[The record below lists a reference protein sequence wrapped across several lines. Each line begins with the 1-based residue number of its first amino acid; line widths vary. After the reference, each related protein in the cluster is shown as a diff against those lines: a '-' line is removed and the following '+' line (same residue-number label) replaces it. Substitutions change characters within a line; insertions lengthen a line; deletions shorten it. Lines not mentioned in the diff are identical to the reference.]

1 MLQVKKTVR
10 KAFVCFLLIAAVVV
24 SAFAQSANV
33 KKEYTYNSADSS
45 YVELASNRHTRAET
59 GVAAGNLLA
68 DLSGYEK
75 KLENDVLEVWFNE
88 DNASIRIRDKRSGY
102 VWGSVGG
109 NEESLNE
116 EWANT
121 ASSICTV
128 EYYDADGV
136 ERKASLS
143 SENSAA
149 EYSWSGE
156 KLECGFN
163 IEDGGLL
170 LSFTMTLSGN
180 GLEFAVKKGSIK
192 ESGDARIKSL
202 YFMPFLGCVYQD
214 TVDGYIFIPDGPG
227 ALMRFSKSSS
237 YVSPFQK
244 KVYGMDYGIDTSSDS
259 YEILSERPND
269 FAVEMP
275 QVTYPVYGIVHG
287 SEQNAFFAEILSGDE
302 YAAITAYPA
311 GFTTDFSWAAAR
323 FDYRQKYV
331 QPTGQ
336 DGKGIDA
343 PQETANSM
351 LPKISFTF
359 LTGEDADYSGMA
371 REYRER
377 LIERGVLNTERK
389 DADIPVQITLVG
401 ADVKKG
407 FIKNKLTS
415 LTTAKQ
421 AANIVTSLKSEL
433 KTDNFTIVYAGALKG
448 GMNGAGYGTLKL
460 EKKLGTLKDFTNLQ
474 NSVVEA
480 GGRFYLNLNPVTAND
495 SQINPSNKAATTLG
509 KAFEKIVRD
518 NPNVLFAERYLIRP
532 TLVAD
537 YTSRLYKKLR
547 FNLSID
553 ELGSKLYSDNTRN
566 GKLTRTQTRKIYE
579 KLSGVVENSAYF
591 TPNSYLWKNTGEYF
605 GISMVNS
612 QYVYETD
619 TVPFLQMVLKG
630 SIDYY
635 APYANIGF
643 YNEDCI
649 LKMIEYGAYPSF
661 MLTNAD
667 NYALHDTPLE
677 DYFSLEYTSWKSVAA
692 DIYSKIN
699 SALKHTEGQSIT
711 EHKVLKEGIVLVKYS
726 GGTEILINYT
736 PNDAV
741 TEHGEVAAKS
751 FTVKESTE

>member
-1 MLQVKKTVR
+1 MLQGKKTVR
-10 KAFVCFLLIAAVVV
+10 KTFVCFLLIAAVVV

-59 GVAAGNLLA
+59 GAAAGNLLA

-121 ASSICTV
+121 ASSVCTV

-149 EYSWSGE
+149 EYSWGGE
-156 KLECGFN
+156 KLECDFN
-163 IEDGGLL
+163 IENGGLL
-170 LSFTMTLSGN
+170 LSFTMNLSGN

-415 LTTAKQ
+415 FTTAKQ

-518 NPNVLFAERYLIRP
+518 NPNVLFAEKYLIRP

-537 YTSRLYKKLR
+537 YTSRLYKKLG

-605 GISMVNS
+605 GIPMVNS

-677 DYFSLEYTSWKSVAA
+677 DYFSLEYTSWKSAAA